1 MWNPFQK
8 KLDPVRERQIIEN
21 ESLEGAFMF
30 IRVMASHPEAISDT
44 ALRQEMRNFLSS
56 TEARAEEFLVRAAA
70 LIRKE
75 RPDGFKIYQDAAR
88 EAKSDSILT
97 RVFLSPMWDDKK

>member
-8 KLDPVRERQIIEN
+8 KLDPVREKQIVEN

-30 IRVMASHPEAISDT
+30 IRIMASHPEAMPD
-44 ALRQEMRNFLSS
+44 AVLRQEMQNFLSS
-56 TEARAEEFLVRAAA
+56 TEARAEEFLVKAAA

-75 RPDGFKIYQDAAR
+75 RPDGFKNYQDAAR
-88 EAKSDSILT
+88 EAKRDSILT
-97 RVFLSPMWDDKK
+97 RVFLSPRLDAEK